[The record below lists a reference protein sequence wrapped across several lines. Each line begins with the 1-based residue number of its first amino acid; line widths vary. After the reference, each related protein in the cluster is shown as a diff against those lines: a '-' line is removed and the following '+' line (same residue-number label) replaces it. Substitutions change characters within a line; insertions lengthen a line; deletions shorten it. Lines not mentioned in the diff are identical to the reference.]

1 MRAILFR
8 AEEIEPGSFNFDN
21 LDFEGHSEASVS
33 EHAVLMHEAGLIE
46 INFMETVN
54 GVRRLTVIRR
64 LLNPGHD
71 LLAAIRDDTVWNRTK
86 EKVSKTVGS
95 ATIEMMKGVAEGIT
109 KGMLGI
115 S

>member
-8 AEEIEPGSFNFDN
+8 AEEIEPGTFNHDN
-21 LDFEGHSEASVS
+21 LSFDGHSEASVS
-33 EHAVLMHEAGLIE
+33 EHALLMHEAGLIE
-46 INFMETVN
+46 INFVEMIN
-54 GVRRLTVIRR
+54 GDRRLTILRR

-71 LLAAIRDDTVWNRTK
+71 LLAVICNDTVWNRTK
-86 EKVSKTVGS
+86 EKVSSTVGS